1 MEVLETLGNA
11 ASTAAASHPLVSTG
25 LVLWLLWAAAS
36 WAIKGKGVKMTS
48 SGSGSGEAT
57 REEQLARA
65 RERQQKMLEL
75 AAEAR
80 QQPAPQS
87 TRPSDASAG
96 GSAAPP
102 APAAAPRVDASAKE
116 SYTQRLARL
125 EKGKG
130 PSDSNPL
137 VPQSNASSAKPVC
150 RKRGG
155 G

>member
-1 MEVLETLGNA
+1 MEVFETLGNA
-11 ASTAAASHPLVSTG
+11 ASTAAASHPLISTG

-36 WAIKGKGVKMTS
+36 WAIKGKGVKMASSS
-48 SGSGSGEAT
+48 SGETTT

-80 QQPAPQS
+80 QQPAPQPA
-87 TRPSDASAG
+87 RPSAASAG